1 MKRDDLPSPLLMHDF
16 YNGRPVNV
24 EPLFFLLRSFGSPR
38 DIADYIDTVIRDLVV
53 AYQLISDADR
63 GALSGEI
70 SFLFDIRDA
79 FQHMDVSG

>member
-1 MKRDDLPSPLLMHDF
+1 MKRDNLPSPLLVHDF
-16 YNGRPVNV
+16 YNGRPINV
-24 EPLFFLLRSFGSPR
+24 EPLFFLLRSFGSSR

-53 AYQLISDADR
+53 AYQLIPDADH

-79 FQHMDVSG
+79 FQQMNVSG

>member
-1 MKRDDLPSPLLMHDF
+1 MKRDDFPSPLFMHDPH
-16 YNGRPVNV
+16 NGRPVNV
-24 EPLFFLLRSFGSPR
+24 EPLFFLLRSFGSSR

-53 AYQLISDADR
+53 AYQLIPDADR